1 MSYFSTPYKYGL
13 KTKAQIAAISTA
25 ILSIGDNVFNTDIN
39 KEEYWTGTNWINDD
53 CIEATNVSGATLAEG
68 QLVAIDNATPSA
80 TSAIVEFADSITDN
94 WHVGVIYRGGINGA
108 KVIVAGMGYYKVK
121 FTAAT
126 ASVTRQH
133 IAQISGTVL
142 SEASSTGVK
151 TGGTGSI
158 GVIAESYAVMP
169 ADRLVYC
176 WINSAEC
183 F

>member
-13 KTKAQIAAISTA
+13 KTKAQINAFSSS
-25 ILSIGDNVFNTDIN
+25 ILETGDNVFNTDIG

-53 CIEATNVSGATLAEG
+53 CIEATNTSGVTLSEG
-68 QLVAIDNATPSA
+68 QLVNINNGVLGA
-80 TSAIVEFADSITDN
+80 TSAQVELSDSATDN
-94 WHVGVIYRGGINGA
+94 WQIGVIYRGGINNA
-108 KVIVAGMGYYKVK
+108 KVIVACMGYYKVK

-126 ASVTRQH
+126 TTTTRQQ
-133 IAQISGTVL
+133 IAQLTTTAG
-142 SEASSTGVK
+142 EANSTASK
-151 TGGTGSI
+151 TGAAGSV

-176 WINSAEC
+176 WINGAEA